1 MVMAEKPQQSHGAP
15 NAEKAGVAKKALVT
29 AKCENPGPTHLFAV
43 VDRNGTLRRGLYAV
57 SSQKADIPNGGYEVI
72 FNRDITHAA
81 YIATIGS
88 PEFSGIEQTG
98 EITVVGRVG
107 NPHGVF
113 LTTTDSSGNFADRG
127 FHLVVISYEGF
138 AS

>member
-1 MVMAEKPQQSHGAP
+1 MTEQASQQSKARP
-15 NAEKAGVAKKALVT
+15 NVEKAGVAKKALAT

-43 VDRNGTLRRGLYAV
+43 VDRDGKLRRGLYAV
-57 SSQKADIPNGGYEVI
+57 SSQKVDLPNGCYEVI
-72 FNRDITHAA
+72 FNRDVTHAA
-81 YIATIGS
+81 YVATIGS

-107 NPHGVF
+107 NPNGVF
-113 LTTTDSSGNFADRG
+113 LTTTDSNGNFADRG

>member
-1 MVMAEKPQQSHGAP
+1 MAEKAPQSTETP
-15 NAEKAGVAKKALVT
+15 NVEKAGVAKKALVA

-43 VDRNGTLRRGLYAV
+43 VDRNGKLRRGLYAV
-57 SSQKADIPNGGYEVI
+57 SSQKADLTNGGYEVI
-72 FNRDITHAA
+72 FSRDITHAA

-107 NPHGVF
+107 NPKGVF
-113 LTTTDSSGNFADRG
+113 ITTTDSSGHFADRG

>member
-1 MVMAEKPQQSHGAP
+1 MVMAEKAPQAHETA
-15 NAEKAGVAKKALVT
+15 NVEKAGVARKALVPV
-29 AKCENPGPTHLFAV
+29 KCENPGPQHLFAV
-43 VDRNGTLRRGLYAV
+43 VDPGGALRRGLYAV
-57 SSQKADIPNGGYEVI
+57 SSQKADLPNGCYEVI
-72 FNRDITHAA
+72 FSRDVTHAA

-107 NPHGVF
+107 NPRGVF
-113 LTTTDSSGNFADRG
+113 ITTTDSSGHFADRG
-127 FHLVVISYEGF
+127 FHLAVISYEGF